1 MSRLSIYTKDEAQKT
16 VEGLY
21 KDVERRIQ
29 ASQPGIC
36 PIDLSV
42 SFLHICRSQSCGKC
56 VPCRVGLV
64 RLEEEIQKILDGNGT
79 METLDVIEKTAEGI
93 Y

>member
-42 SFLHICRSQSCGKC
+42 SFLHQYNLQS
-56 VPCRVGLV
+56 LHWHQ
-64 RLEEEIQKILDGNGT
+64 QKDQEMNL
-79 METLDVIEKTAEGI
+79 
-93 Y
+93 